1 MIACTPIVK
10 KIRDK
15 LENKKRILGR
25 EIPEAGTTVSDI
37 NEDGVFLKTTFIRMT
52 SNPKDEEQITLM
64 GGELKSDG
72 SLYVGYEQKYGAR
85 KGLDNKFKRP
95 IAGIKNIDVNYEGG
109 LKARRKAVVN
119 WTCWSLEDLERFRR
133 HFLAHGKTVLL
144 EWGFSKKGESF
155 ITPFD
160 ENGKILQDVFTSN
173 TQKYNLDNNGDYD
186 LLAGYVSNFEW
197 TTRDDG
203 AFDCTTDI
211 VGLGV
216 NMTDSYNRPSEFNF
230 KTEMKRNG
238 WKFWEKEEVISEG
251 QEDEVYKFDAALT
264 ISAVAKKLKE
274 KIKIIHFGD
283 SKFYQN
289 KEQIKN
295 LATGP
300 IEILPRVFKKGFQ
313 KNYICYY
320 ENGTLAQYDAPPAPR
335 GGMIELNPE
344 DVYVSWGW
352 FEDNFLNKFIS
363 LCNDDE
369 AVIRFR
375 SINPILKS
383 DETGYELNEDGSL
396 LFEST
401 KIKTHP
407 IYKTTNFNTFVFP
420 GITPKNLDGRFKN
433 IASFIQSNSSDI
445 PQFTDPNDDRRGFL
459 RNILINVDEIVDIF
473 ENKQP
478 NSVKSIMENLIGS
491 LNEDID
497 LWDLKIETDTEDQ
510 SLLKVVDSNVVY
522 KKPKDYIEEA
532 NEAEGGINN
541 KNNLFVF
548 PTWRHNSFVK
558 SQNLV
563 SRVPSAMQMAT
574 MYGSN
579 VPATRTPS
587 VPDADVDPIGF
598 YTGLLGNDEN
608 FKDAKLRNLMF
619 PFRKGA
625 SGDIAWKKFGSLN
638 PNDPNTPLEKNAGP
652 DLSLTA
658 EEIKKLLVDEVSS
671 KKSQETE
678 EPTPPPTGDGETKE
692 AQNVRLSVEK
702 LNQYT
707 DIKIYNIDGVMNERY
722 LQELRYKLL
731 GNPGTAEADNDP
743 LIPIELDLS
752 IEGVSGIYPGNAFQ
766 IAYIPKR
773 YRDLVVFQTF
783 EVGHSVDSTG
793 WSVSIKGVMRLSA
806 SNKYGLEN
814 AELLSERIKVD
825 PPTPLSKQIDDFIE
839 STAAGDAYSA
849 VKSGIRKGF
858 AEVKSWFNK

>member
-1 MIACTPIVK
+1 
-10 KIRDK
+10 
-15 LENKKRILGR
+15 
-25 EIPEAGTTVSDI
+25 
-37 NEDGVFLKTTFIRMT
+37 
-52 SNPKDEEQITLM
+52 
-64 GGELKSDG
+64 
-72 SLYVGYEQKYGAR
+72 
-85 KGLDNKFKRP
+85 
-95 IAGIKNIDVNYEGG
+95 
-109 LKARRKAVVN
+109 
-119 WTCWSLEDLERFRR
+119 
-133 HFLAHGKTVLL
+133 
-144 EWGFSKKGESF
+144 
-155 ITPFD
+155 
-160 ENGKILQDVFTSN
+160 
-173 TQKYNLDNNGDYD
+173 
-186 LLAGYVSNFEW
+186 
-197 TTRDDG
+197 
-203 AFDCTTDI
+203 
-211 VGLGV
+211 
-216 NMTDSYNRPSEFNF
+216 
-230 KTEMKRNG
+230 
-238 WKFWEKEEVISEG
+238 
-251 QEDEVYKFDAALT
+251 
-264 ISAVAKKLKE
+264 
-274 KIKIIHFGD
+274 
-283 SKFYQN
+283 
-289 KEQIKN
+289 
-295 LATGP
+295 
-300 IEILPRVFKKGFQ
+300 
-313 KNYICYY
+313 
-320 ENGTLAQYDAPPAPR
+320 
-335 GGMIELNPE
+335 
-344 DVYVSWGW
+344 
-352 FEDNFLNKFIS
+352 
-363 LCNDDE
+363 
-369 AVIRFR
+369 
-375 SINPILKS
+375 
-383 DETGYELNEDGSL
+383 
-396 LFEST
+396 
-401 KIKTHP
+401 
-407 IYKTTNFNTFVFP
+407 
-420 GITPKNLDGRFKN
+420 
-433 IASFIQSNSSDI
+433 
-445 PQFTDPNDDRRGFL
+445 
-459 RNILINVDEIVDIF
+459 
-473 ENKQP
+473 
-478 NSVKSIMENLIGS
+478 MENLIGS

-598 YTGLLGNDEN
+598 YTGLLGNDEK

-707 DIKIYNIDGVMNERY
+707 DIKIYDIDGVMNERY

-731 GNPGTAEADNDP
+731 GNPGTAEADNDH

-814 AELLSERIKVD
+814 SELLSERIKVD
-825 PPTPLSKQIDDFIE
+825 PPIPLSKQIDDFIE

-849 VKSGIRKGF
+849 VKSGIRKGY